1 MSCFAANSGTPLC
14 SCGQTVSD
22 MTSMVDLYRL
32 YRQASSVRGY
42 PHSVGSTSKLAY
54 LCRCRGLSL
63 AKPEEE
69 LLKALHGQ
77 EFLYGRHH
85 EDQPQNP
92 RQACSWFSRGDGIR
106 RHRLCPGLADPVR
119 QARQRQDRTG
129 AISFDR
135 RLFPVLS
142 LRRQRPSGSA
152 RRRPAHLRQPPER
165 HAPGRH
171 GRSGN
176 RTWRQRHHHPAW
188 PGRAR

>member
-42 PHSVGSTSKLAY
+42 PHSVGSTSRLAY

-69 LLKALHGQ
+69 LLKALHAR
-77 EFLYGRHH
+77 FYGRHH

-106 RHRLCPGLADPVR
+106 RHRLCPGLAGAVR
-119 QARQRQDRTG
+119 QAGSVKIALVRYLSTG
-129 AISFDR
+129 DFFQAY
-135 RLFPVLS
+135 LS
-142 LRRQRPSGSA
+142 GVEDASEGA
-152 RRRPAHLRQPPER
+152 RRRPARARQPPGR
-165 HAPGRH
+165 RPPGRH
-171 GRSGN
+171 GRPGN
-176 RTWRQRHHHPAW
+176 RAW
-188 PGRAR
+188 RARASSSSTA